1 VTKDLDEN
9 ESPQP
14 TNVRDVANENDAYA
28 HAETDPQAQHVDS
41 SKHHVVVVGA
51 GFGGLATAQSL
62 RKHDAVRVTVVDRT
76 TYHLFAPLLYQVATA
91 GLGSDDIVRPIRL
104 QLPGV
109 DFYQGSVVAVDSQ
122 KKFVRFADG
131 RTLQYDDLVLAV
143 GSVGSDFG
151 IPGVA
156 EYALQMK
163 TLKQARAIR
172 TRLLSMYEHVAQGMS
187 KPSDL
192 NVIVIG
198 GGPTGVEL
206 TGAIAEMQRGMRK
219 QYRDLA
225 RQASVTLV
233 EAGPRLLPS
242 FTEKSSQAACTSL
255 ERLGATVR
263 TDTGVAAVEQ
273 RGVRFSDG
281 SVRPAGTIIWAAGVK
296 IEPVWD
302 KLGIVDRQGRL
313 EPSATLQLVDHIWVV
328 GDMAHVDDADG
339 KPLPMI
345 APVAMQGG
353 RHVARQIRRGLAGE
367 PFETFTYKD
376 KGQMATIGRNH
387 AVAEFPPG
395 VRIHGFPAWVAWLGL
410 HIVYL
415 MGGRNRVSVLS
426 DWAWNYLTSS
436 GGPNRTVT
444 D

>member
-9 ESPQP
+9 ESPERAS
-14 TNVRDVANENDAYA
+14 VRDVAHEYDASVQP
-28 HAETDPQAQHVDS
+28 ES
-41 SKHHVVVVGA
+41 SSAVPNFDDAKHHVVVVGA

-62 RKHDAVRVTVVDRT
+62 LKHSDVRVTVVDRT

-109 DFYQGSVVAVDSQ
+109 DFYQGNVVAVDSQ
-122 KKFVRFADG
+122 KNFVRFADG

-156 EYALQMK
+156 EFALQMK

-192 NVIVIG
+192 NVVVIG

-206 TGAIAEMQRGMRK
+206 TGAIAEMQRGMRR

-225 RQASVTLV
+225 DQATVTLV

-242 FTEKSSQAACTSL
+242 FTDKSSAAARKSL

-296 IEPVWD
+296 IEPFWE

-313 EPSATLQLVDHIWVV
+313 EPSDTLQLVDHIWLV
-328 GDMAHVDDADG
+328 GDMAHVNDTEG
-339 KPLPMI
+339 KPLPMV

-353 RHVARQIRRGLAGE
+353 RHVARQIRRTVAGE
-367 PFETFTYKD
+367 PLESFVYKD
-376 KGQMATIGRNH
+376 KGQMATIGRNR

-415 MGGRNRVSVLS
+415 MGGRNRVSVMS
-426 DWAWNYLTSS
+426 DWAWNYLTWS
-436 GGPNRTVT
+436 GGPSRTVT